1 MNREKSVDESWKE
14 SAAQEKERLENIAR
28 LPVPQSGTYSA
39 GQAGAGSANRTSPRE
54 NPPGATPS
62 PADSRQQPQPQDVPG
77 PAHEEPSGD
86 YEANFIN
93 YISGLAYQA
102 MVFMGEIP
110 NPVTNTNEKNLE
122 QAKFVIETLIL
133 LQEKTKGN
141 LTRKESDMLNTAA
154 YELQMKFVE
163 ISQKETV

>member
-28 LPVPQSGTYSA
+28 AGGADKTSA
-39 GQAGAGSANRTSPRE
+39 RE
-54 NPPGATPS
+54 NPRATSQPS
-62 PADSRQQPQPQDVPG
+62 TGSRPPPQPQDVPG
-77 PAHEEPSGD
+77 PTRGEPSNA
-86 YEANFIN
+86 YEADFIN

-102 MVFMGEIP
+102 MVFLGEIP
-110 NPVTNTNEKNLE
+110 NPVTNASEKNLE

-141 LTRKESDMLNTAA
+141 LTQKESDVLNTAA

-163 ISQKETV
+163 VSDKEAV

>member
-14 SAAQEKERLENIAR
+14 SAAQEKEKLENIAR

-39 GQAGAGSANRTSPRE
+39 GQAGGGGTDKTSARG
-54 NPPGATPS
+54 NPQASAQPS
-62 PADSRQQPQPQDVPG
+62 SDSRQPSQPQDVPG
-77 PAHEEPSGD
+77 QAHEEPSGA
-86 YEANFIN
+86 YEADFVN
-93 YISGLAYQA
+93 YISSLAYQA
-102 MVFMGEIP
+102 MVFLGEIP
-110 NPVTNTNEKNLE
+110 NPVTNNSEKNLE

-141 LTRKESDMLNTAA
+141 LTRKESDALNTAA

-163 ISQKETV
+163 ASEKEAV

>member
-28 LPVPQSGTYSA
+28 GSGA
-39 GQAGAGSANRTSPRE
+39 DKTSPRV
-54 NPPGATPS
+54 NAQSS
-62 PADSRQQPQPQDVPG
+62 PQSSAGSRQPSQPQDVPG
-77 PAHEEPSGD
+77 PTHEDPSGA

-102 MVFMGEIP
+102 MVFLGEIP
-110 NPVTNTNEKNLE
+110 NPVTNTSEKNLE
-122 QAKFVIETLIL
+122 QAKFAIETLIL

-141 LTRKESDMLNTAA
+141 LTQKESDVLNTAA

-163 ISQKETV
+163 ISSSRREPAGPGEPNGQKETG

>member
-14 SAAQEKERLENIAR
+14 TAAQEKERLENIAR
-28 LPVPQSGTYSA
+28 TTGTDK
-39 GQAGAGSANRTSPRE
+39 TSTRG
-54 NPPGATPS
+54 N
-62 PADSRQQPQPQDVPG
+62 PQPASQPSSG
-77 PAHEEPSGD
+77 SQQQSQSSPAHEEPSGA
-86 YEANFIN
+86 YEANFVN

-110 NPVTNTNEKNLE
+110 NPATNTNEKNLE

-141 LTRKESDMLNTAA
+141 LTQKESDMLNTAA

>member
-28 LPVPQSGTYSA
+28 TTGTDK
-39 GQAGAGSANRTSPRE
+39 TSTRG
-54 NPPGATPS
+54 N
-62 PADSRQQPQPQDVPG
+62 PQPASQPSSG
-77 PAHEEPSGD
+77 SQQQSQSSPAHEEPSGA
-86 YEANFIN
+86 YEANFVN

-110 NPVTNTNEKNLE
+110 NPATNTNEKNLE

-141 LTRKESDMLNTAA
+141 LTQKESDMLNTAA

>member
-1 MNREKSVDESWKE
+1 MNREKYVDETWKE

-28 LPVPQSGTYSA
+28 GSGADKKSARGNPQASA
-39 GQAGAGSANRTSPRE
+39 QSSPD
-54 NPPGATPS
+54 PS
-62 PADSRQQPQPQDVPG
+62 PPSASPEVPG
-77 PAHEEPSGD
+77 RTHEEPSSAH
-86 YEANFIN
+86 EADFVN

-102 MVFMGEIP
+102 MVFLGEIP
-110 NPVTNTNEKNLE
+110 NPVTNTSEKNLE

-141 LTRKESDMLNTAA
+141 LTQKESDVLNTAA

-163 ISQKETV
+163 ISQKEAA

>member
-14 SAAQEKERLENIAR
+14 SAALEKERLENIAR
-28 LPVPQSGTYSA
+28 GGGKNKVSSQENPGSSAQSSEGSRMQPQSKDVSEHVHEA
-39 GQAGAGSANRTSPRE
+39 
-54 NPPGATPS
+54 PS
-62 PADSRQQPQPQDVPG
+62 KA
-77 PAHEEPSGD
+77 
-86 YEANFIN
+86 YETDFIN

-102 MVFMGEIP
+102 MVFLGEIP
-110 NPVTNTNEKNLE
+110 SPVTNTNEKNLE

-141 LTRKESDMLNTAA
+141 LTKKESDVLNTAA

-163 ISQKETV
+163 ISQKEAV

>member
-14 SAAQEKERLENIAR
+14 SPAQEKERLENIAR
-28 LPVPQSGTYSA
+28 GNPQPA
-39 GQAGAGSANRTSPRE
+39 PQ
-54 NPPGATPS
+54 PPS
-62 PADSRQQPQPQDVPG
+62 DSRQPSRSG
-77 PAHEEPSGD
+77 RAHEEPSD
-86 YEANFIN
+86 VHEADFIN

-110 NPVTNTNEKNLE
+110 NPVTNINEKDLE

-141 LTRKESDMLNTAA
+141 LTGKESDVLNTAA
-154 YELQMKFVE
+154 YELQMKYVE
-163 ISQKETV
+163 ASSSRREPDGQKEAV

>member
-28 LPVPQSGTYSA
+28 GGGPDKTSARGNPQA
-39 GQAGAGSANRTSPRE
+39 
-54 NPPGATPS
+54 ATPS
-62 PADSRQQPQPQDVPG
+62 SAASRQSSAPQDVPG
-77 PAHEEPSGD
+77 HAHEEPSSA
-86 YEANFIN
+86 YEADFVN

-110 NPVTNTNEKNLE
+110 NPVTNTSEKNLE

-141 LTRKESDMLNTAA
+141 LTRKESDVLNTAA

-163 ISQKETV
+163 VSEKEAV

>member
-28 LPVPQSGTYSA
+28 PPDRQAGGSGADKTSPGGNAQSSPQSSA
-39 GQAGAGSANRTSPRE
+39 GSR
-54 NPPGATPS
+54 PPS
-62 PADSRQQPQPQDVPG
+62 QPQDVPG
-77 PAHEEPSGD
+77 HAHEEPSGA

-110 NPVTNTNEKNLE
+110 NPATNTNEKNLE

-141 LTRKESDMLNTAA
+141 LTQKESDMLNTAA

>member
-28 LPVPQSGTYSA
+28 AT
-39 GQAGAGSANRTSPRE
+39 GADKTSVKG
-54 NPPGATPS
+54 NPPPASQPS
-62 PADSRQQPQPQDVPG
+62 SGSQQQSPSGQ
-77 PAHEEPSGD
+77 AHEEPSSA
-86 YEANFIN
+86 YEVDFIN

-102 MVFMGEIP
+102 MVFLGEIP
-110 NPVTNTNEKNLE
+110 NPVTNTSEKNLE

-141 LTRKESDMLNTAA
+141 LTRKESDVLNTAA
-154 YELQMKFVE
+154 YELQMKYVE
-163 ISQKETV
+163 ASQKEAV